1 MNTETFLADPLLV
14 AARDAALIATSRMTH
29 WRQRLD
35 TALVEAKGDPN
46 DLVTVADAEIESL
59 VAGYLRAAR
68 PQDTMV
74 GEEGAAARTL
84 AEVPDGDRITARL
97 LAGPDGSEPAPGA
110 DPASTAGS
118 APADPGSDLG
128 PRDSDLA
135 PGGAAAAEHA
145 SGADRLIEWHVD
157 PIDGTVN
164 YVRGIEQHCFSVG
177 GRDPE
182 TGRWVIGLVAAPALR
197 TVWFA
202 RAGGGAWKTVGLPG
216 PAEASASTAD
226 PDAPAN
232 PATASG
238 PATPATANPLLVP
251 GELEYT
257 RLSGT
262 PRGRRGRVLA
272 TGFSYS
278 PERRTLQLAA
288 LGRIMEEFDDIRRAG
303 SAAVDLCYAAEGRVN
318 AYCEYGINVYDWAA
332 GAIIAEEAGLTVL
345 RPAGESKLCIAADT
359 PERFAF
365 LREHFYA

>member
-74 GEEGAAARTL
+74 GEEGAAARAL
-84 AEVPDGDRITARL
+84 AEVPGGDRIAARL
-97 LAGPDGSEPAPGA
+97 LAGPGAPER
-110 DPASTAGS
+110 ASAAEA
-118 APADPGSDLG
+118 APA
-128 PRDSDLA
+128 
-135 PGGAAAAEHA
+135 GAAD
-145 SGADRLIEWHVD
+145 ADRPIEWHVD

-164 YVRGIEQHCFSVG
+164 YVRGIEQHCFSIG

-202 RAGGGAWKTVGLPG
+202 RTGGGAWMTTGLPG
-216 PAEASASTAD
+216 PATTAD
-226 PDAPAN
+226 PGGTARPATTAN
-232 PATASG
+232 PAAASG
-238 PATPATANPLLVP
+238 PAATSSPATPAPANPLLVP

-318 AYCEYGINVYDWAA
+318 AYCEYGINVYDWAG
-332 GAIIAEEAGLTVL
+332 GAIVAEEAGLTVL

>member
-182 TGRWVIGLVAAPALR
+182 SGRWVIGLVAAPALR

-202 RAGGGAWKTVGLPG
+202 RAGGGAWKVPGLPG
-216 PAEASASTAD
+216 PVEAR
-226 PDAPAN
+226 
-232 PATASG
+232 ATS
-238 PATPATANPLLVP
+238 ANPLLVP
-251 GELEYT
+251 GELAYT

-262 PRGRRGRVLA
+262 PDGRRGRVLA

-318 AYCEYGINVYDWAA
+318 AYCEYGINVYDWAG
-332 GAIIAEEAGLTVL
+332 GAVVAEEAGLTVQ
-345 RPAGESKLCIAADT
+345 RPDGEERLCIAADT

-365 LREHFYA
+365 LRERFYA